1 MSITRR
7 LNRSAE
13 IRAAEAALRGQPQRL
28 VHFLSVNTD
37 ALTGAIAGACSIGNV
52 SAAASRANEEL
63 EPRGYRIVS
72 RLPKPLSHNQFGEAS
87 QQHQWS
93 IERVR

>member
-13 IRAAEAALRGQPQRL
+13 IRAAAAALTGQPQRL
-28 VHFLSVNTD
+28 VQFLSVNAD
-37 ALTGAIAGACSIGNV
+37 ALTGEIARATGIGNV
-52 SAAASRANEEL
+52 SASASRANEEL

-72 RLPKPLSHNQFGEAS
+72 RLPYPLSCNQFGTS

-93 IERVR
+93 IERVG